1 MTLTV
6 WSASALVVAARLW
19 LLARRALAV
28 TNAEHASKAGITKN
42 HSNRFPFE
50 RGAGFCGTVSEVS
63 CSIATEVS
71 NCLVIKSS
79 RILSNQ
85 VLRFLL
91 SADHGEYNWN
101 KEESCDGGEQ
111 QSANNRAAEGR
122 ILFTSLAESEGH
134 GHHADDHRES
144 GHHHGPEPSRAG
156 LEGRAEGILGLGETL
171 VRKRDDQN
179 AVGRGHA
186 DAHDRAHQRGHVQ
199 GCARQEKHPANS
211 RKSTRQSGDDDESLR
226 PRLEIHN
233 DEQVDEHD
241 RKDQSAKEPGE
252 GRVHGGN
259 LSAGY

>member
-1 MTLTV
+1 MTFTF
-6 WSASALVVAARLW
+6 WGARAFVVAARLW
-19 LLARRALAV
+19 LLARRASAV

-50 RGAGFCGTVSEVS
+50 RGAGFCGTVPEVS

-79 RILSNQ
+79 RILCNQ

-91 SADHGEYNWN
+91 SAHHGEYNWN

-122 ILFTSLAESEGH
+122 ILFASFAESEGH

-144 GHHHGPEPSRAG
+144 GHHHRPQPHGAG
-156 LEGRAEGILGLGETL
+156 LEGRAEGILR
-171 VRKRDDQN
+171 VSKPFVCKRDDQN

-199 GCARQEKHPANS
+199 GWARQEKHPAHP
-211 RKSTRQSGDDDESLR
+211 RQRTRPPGTTAKS
-226 PRLEIHN
+226 
-233 DEQVDEHD
+233 
-241 RKDQSAKEPGE
+241 
-252 GRVHGGN
+252 
-259 LSAGY
+259 